1 MTDRK
6 FCKRC
11 GVLIS
16 DLNNNADW
24 FSHIRIQYCDICRKD
39 SEREKT
45 ALRIYNFR
53 QRKKLK
59 NKLRDEKLALLE
71 EENELLRQR
80 VIQLREEVSKKS

>member
-45 ALRIYNFR
+45 AARTSVTLSNSLRKDEDAKSKIATSL
-53 QRKKLK
+53 LK
-59 NKLRDEKLALLE
+59 AQD
-71 EENELLRQR
+71 
-80 VIQLREEVSKKS
+80 